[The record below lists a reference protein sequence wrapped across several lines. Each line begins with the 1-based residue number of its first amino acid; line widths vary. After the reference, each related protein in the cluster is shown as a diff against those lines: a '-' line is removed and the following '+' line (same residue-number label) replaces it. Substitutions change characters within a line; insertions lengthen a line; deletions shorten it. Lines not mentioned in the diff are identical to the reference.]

1 MAHHASQVPFGM
13 HLMIDAYDC
22 KPEVLND
29 KDLVSSIL
37 AELPEKIGMTKMME
51 PVVMWADAND
61 KKDPG
66 GWSGFV
72 MIKESHIAIHTFIKR
87 RFVTID
93 VYSCKEFDAKTA
105 IKFFSDK
112 LKTTDLEIHEEI
124 RGTKYPEENI
134 D

>member
-1 MAHHASQVPFGM
+1 MTNNSTRIPFGM

-22 KPEVLND
+22 SPEVLND

-37 AELPEKIGMTKMME
+37 AELPGKIGMTKMME

-93 VYSCKEFDAKTA
+93 VYSCKDFDTKTA

-112 LKTTDLEIHEEI
+112 LKTTDLEIHEEV